1 MERSLGTRR
10 LSDRVA
16 SSDGTRLDY
25 PPQAHGALPEESCGD
40 SSGGGSGSP
49 PTRGTRTG
57 SPTSSWW
64 EWVIVAGF
72 YSLAWWAGPAFFA
85 LICVGGFVQFM
96 LDLEKKLNDQNESI
110 ERIESSIT
118 KVEQTVERFR
128 LENRMGNFSDLRL
141 GGV

>member
-1 MERSLGTRR
+1 
-10 LSDRVA
+10 
-16 SSDGTRLDY
+16 
-25 PPQAHGALPEESCGD
+25 
-40 SSGGGSGSP
+40 
-49 PTRGTRTG
+49 
-57 SPTSSWW
+57 
-64 EWVIVAGF
+64 
-72 YSLAWWAGPAFFA
+72 
-85 LICVGGFVQFM
+85 M